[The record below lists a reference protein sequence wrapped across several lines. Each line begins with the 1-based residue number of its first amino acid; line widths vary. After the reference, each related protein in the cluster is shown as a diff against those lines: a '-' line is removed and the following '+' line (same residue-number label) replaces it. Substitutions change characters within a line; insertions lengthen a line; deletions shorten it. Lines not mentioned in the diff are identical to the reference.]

1 MPAVSRILQDP
12 DNQISLGDAGAH
24 LSFLCEAGFGLHLLG
39 RWVRELSVLSLSE
52 AARRLSGQQANLFG
66 MRDRGTL
73 EAGKAADLL
82 LFDPG
87 TVGIGPKKRLY
98 DLPGG
103 ATRLRTDALGV
114 HGGWVNG
121 RRLADDTGPVAPEG
135 PLPGKVLRE
144 FAG

>member
-1 MPAVSRILQDP
+1 MIAVSL
-12 DNQISLGDAGAH
+12 A
-24 LSFLCEAGFGLHLLG
+24 
-39 RWVRELSVLSLSE
+39 E

-73 EAGKAADLL
+73 SAGQAADLL
-82 LFDPG
+82 LFDPD
-87 TVGIGPKKRLY
+87 TVGIGPKKRLF

-114 HGGWVNG
+114 HGVWVNG
-121 RRLADDTGPVAPEG
+121 KRLADAEGPKAPEG
-135 PLPGKVLRE
+135 RLPGKVLRE

>member
-1 MPAVSRILQDP
+1 VSRILQDP

-39 RWVRELSVLSLSE
+39 RWVRELGVLSLAE

-66 MRDRGTL
+66 IRDRGTL
-73 EAGKAADLL
+73 APGQAADLL
-82 LFDPG
+82 LFDPE
-87 TVGIGPKKRLY
+87 TVGIGPKKRLF

-114 HGGWVNG
+114 HGVWVNG
-121 RRLADDTGPVAPEG
+121 QRLADESGPLAPEG
-135 PLPGKVLRE
+135 PLPGKVLRR
-144 FAG
+144 FAA